1 MFSHIK
7 TACATLITMT
17 FRRKPLPF
25 LGLITLIG
33 VAIFLYSGSEAGPS
47 DTLRSVLQIVQK
59 YHFAPQGIDDA
70 YSKRVFSLYLK
81 RLDPGKRFLIQDDID
96 QLKHY
101 ETQLDDDI
109 KTGNLEFVSLA
120 NKLLKQRLAESK
132 AIYKQAIQ
140 NPQDLSKDETFET
153 DWDRRSYAAN
163 IPAWVD
169 DWRKFIKYQ
178 VLTTYIADAESATT
192 NEAKDALT
200 KTNSAY
206 EIAARHKVEK
216 NMDSYF
222 DRLVKETDSDRIDA
236 FIDCVANAND
246 PHTSYLAPQQRD
258 DFDINIKGSLEGIG
272 AVLQE
277 EDGYIKVARIV
288 PGGPASRQKELK
300 AQDSIIKVAQGDG
313 EAVDIVGARVQ
324 DAVRLIRGSKGT
336 KVILTV
342 KKPEGK
348 IVLIP
353 IIRDIVVLEESYA
366 KSALINGPGNQKI
379 GYVVLPSFYRDFA
392 NAKAHNASDDLRNEL
407 SRVKKAG
414 ANSVILDLRN
424 NGGGALDDAV
434 KVAGLFINYGPIV
447 QVRDRHNNGYA
458 YEDQDPTVTFDGD
471 LVVLVN
477 GFSASAAEIVS
488 AALQDYGRAV
498 IIGSAHT
505 YGKGSVQTVLNLDS
519 IWSNSTRGVPIGAG
533 SVKVTN
539 QKYFR
544 VNGGSTQFKGVEPDI
559 VLPDVNDYLDI
570 GEKNQ
575 PYPLSWTTTSEASIR
590 KWNVHLLPDTVLKK
604 SIQRTKVDPNFI
616 AISDLVKK
624 LKARRKSSSYPLNLV
639 KAVES
644 QRESKKESD
653 ALDQIKVP
661 HSALEAVVHD
671 TAWFTQLEPERA
683 TEYKE
688 WLKQIPK
695 DIYINEAS
703 AVLSDLAAAR
713 TPTPH

>member
-1 MFSHIK
+1 
-7 TACATLITMT
+7 MT

-25 LGLITLIG
+25 LGLMALIG
-33 VAIFLYSGSEAGPS
+33 VAIFLYVGSESGPS
-47 DTLRSVLQIVQK
+47 DTLRSVVQIIQK
-59 YHFAPQGIDDA
+59 YHFAPQEIDDA
-70 YSKRVFSLYLK
+70 YSKRIFSAYLK
-81 RLDPGKRFLIQDDID
+81 RLDPGKRFFIQDDIE
-96 QLKHY
+96 QLKRY

-140 NPQDLSKDETFET
+140 SPQELSIQELSIDETFET
-153 DWDRRSYAAN
+153 DWDRRNYAADKT
-163 IPAWVD
+163 AWTD

-192 NEAKDALT
+192 NEAKEALT
-200 KTNSAY
+200 RTNPAY
-206 EIAARHKVEK
+206 ELAARHKVEK
-216 NMDSYF
+216 NMDTYF
-222 DRLVKETDSDRIDA
+222 DRLMKETDNDRIDA

-246 PHTSYLAPQQRD
+246 PHTSYLAPQQKD

-300 AQDSIIKVAQGDG
+300 AQDAILKVAQGDG
-313 EAVDIVGARVQ
+313 EAVDIVGTRVQ

-366 KSALINGPGNQKI
+366 KSALINGPGNQRI
-379 GYVVLPSFYRDFA
+379 GYIVLPSFYRDFS
-392 NAKAHNASDDLRNEL
+392 NSKAHNASDDLRNEL
-407 SRVKKAG
+407 IRLKKAG
-414 ANSVILDLRN
+414 ATSVILDLRN

-447 QVRDRHNNGYA
+447 QVRDRNNNGYS

-498 IIGSAHT
+498 IIGSTHT
-505 YGKGSVQTVLNLDS
+505 YGKGTVQQVVNLDS
-519 IWSNSTRGVPIGAG
+519 IWPNPTRGVPVGAG

-544 VNGGSTQFKGVEPDI
+544 VTGGSTQFKGVEPDI

-570 GEKNQ
+570 GEQ
-575 PYPLSWTTTSEASIR
+575 TQAYPLSWTTTTAAKIQ
-590 KWNVHLLPDTVLKK
+590 KWSDQLLPEAVQKK

-616 AISDLVKK
+616 AISDLVTK

-639 KAVES
+639 KAVAS
-644 QRESKKESD
+644 QHESKQESA
-653 ALDQIKVP
+653 ALEQIKVP
-661 HSALEAVVHD
+661 HSALEAVIPD
-671 TAWFTQLEPERA
+671 TAWFDQLEPERA

-703 AVLSDLAAAR
+703 AVLSDLAVAR
-713 TPTPH
+713 LPTANQ